1 MKRREFVTLLGGAAT
16 WPLAA
21 RAQQPERVRRIGVLM
36 NLPAEDA
43 EGQARVA
50 AFVAGLRESG
60 WTDGRNLRVDTRWGG
75 GDANR
80 IRRDAAE
87 LVALCVLPATRPEG
101 WEVRAL
107 VGPRIVIETR
117 PRPALGRL
125 LLPARL
131 SGGVSI
137 HCRLW
142 LGGFG
147 AGIRSRGVRHRRL
160 DHGRLDTDDA
170 TRPAEFV
177 GPSARCRDIFI
188 RAQPN
193 GRPRTFAGSS

>member
-1 MKRREFVTLLGGAAT
+1 IGDGTYADPACQSGDGLGGFDS
-16 WPLAA
+16 
-21 RAQQPERVRRIGVLM
+21 QQKSERM

-50 AFVAGLRESG
+50 AFVAGLRESD
-60 WTDGRNLRVDTRWGG
+60 WTDDRILRVDTRWGE
-75 GDANR
+75 GDADR

-87 LVALCVLPATRPEG
+87 LVALCVLPATRPARQEG
-101 WEVRAL
+101 RAL
-107 VGPRIVIETR
+107 GAPPNVIEAR
-117 PRPALGRL
+117 PRPAVGRL

-160 DHGRLDTDDA
+160 DHGRLDIDDA
-170 TRPAEFV
+170 TRPAEI
-177 GPSARCRDIFI
+177 PQPDIPKSI
-188 RAQPN
+188 E
-193 GRPRTFAGSS
+193 